1 MALDE
6 LNFVTWLRAR
16 TNTAAP
22 GVIGDD
28 MAVVEVAG
36 AIALFSSD
44 MLLDGRH
51 FDTREHP
58 YDAIGRKSVN
68 SCLSDCAAM
77 AVRPVAV
84 TVSLALSTAMSEE
97 QAKSL
102 MDGALEAAGAL
113 DVTLA
118 GGDTT
123 RWNAPLAIDVAVV
136 AEPYPEIEPVMRSGA
151 RPRDGLYVTGPL
163 GGSRRS
169 RHLSFTPRI
178 REALALARLL
188 AADLHAMIDVT
199 DGLSL
204 DLWRMCDASGA
215 GAALDTA
222 LLEDVTSEAARTMSA
237 SDGITPLDHVL
248 SDGEDFE
255 LLLAVADSG
264 DPAARAEAAGLP
276 LFRVGTVTEQG
287 LTLIDRHGH
296 AAPLQP
302 RGFVH

>member
-1 MALDE
+1 MAFDE
-6 LNFVTWLRAR
+6 LNFVTWLRDR
-16 TNTAAP
+16 TSSAAP

-36 AIALFSSD
+36 ATALFSSD
-44 MLLDGRH
+44 MLLDRRH
-51 FDTREHP
+51 FDTREHA
-58 YDAIGRKSVN
+58 YDAIGRKAVN
-68 SCLSDCAAM
+68 CCLSDCAAM

-84 TVSLALSTAMSEE
+84 TVSLALSTAMSEK
-97 QAKSL
+97 QAKSVVN
-102 MDGALEAAGAL
+102 GALEAAGAF

-136 AEPYPEIEPVMRSGA
+136 AEPYPGIEPVTRSGA
-151 RPRDGLYVTGPL
+151 RPGDALYVTGPL
-163 GGSRRS
+163 GGSRRG

-178 REALALARLL
+178 REAQTLARLL

-204 DLWRMCDASGA
+204 DLWRVCEASGV
-215 GAALDTA
+215 GAALDA
-222 LLEDVTSEAARTMSA
+222 VLLEDVTSEDARTLSA

-264 DPAARAEAAGLP
+264 DPAARAEAAGVP

-287 LTLIDRHGH
+287 LTLTDRQGR
-296 AAPLQP
+296 ATPLQP
-302 RGFVH
+302 RGFIH